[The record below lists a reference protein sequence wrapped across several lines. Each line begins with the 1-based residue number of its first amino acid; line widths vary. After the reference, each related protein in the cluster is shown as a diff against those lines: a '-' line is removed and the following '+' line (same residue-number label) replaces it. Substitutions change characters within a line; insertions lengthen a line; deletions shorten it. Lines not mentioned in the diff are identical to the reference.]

1 MVYATSEYLTQ
12 TGHRALPELVP
23 PKTLLFVPQHADCV
37 MVRLPSQSE
46 GTDSNSGVNLFG
58 RWSTFSENSKHIIE
72 INIKNGQP
80 KSGKDKAEQFERFE
94 NQTLQPHSLW
104 KPVGLK
110 HWLKG

>member
-23 PKTLLFVPQHADCV
+23 QKTLLFVPQHANCV
-37 MVRLPSQSE
+37 MVRLPFQSE

-58 RWSTFSENSKHIIE
+58 RWATFSENSKHIIE

-80 KSGKDKAEQFERFE
+80 KSGKVSLKGLKDLFIKSFSLFYSE
-94 NQTLQPHSLW
+94 NQVLES
-104 KPVGLK
+104 VG
-110 HWLKG
+110 

>member
-23 PKTLLFVPQHADCV
+23 QKTLLFVPQHANCV
-37 MVRLPSQSE
+37 MVRLPFQSE

-58 RWSTFSENSKHIIE
+58 RWATFSENSKHIIE

-80 KSGKDKAEQFERFE
+80 KSGKDRLNRAEGLK
-94 NQTLQPHSLW
+94 NQTLQPFFL
-104 KPVGLK
+104 
-110 HWLKG
+110 

>member
-1 MVYATSEYLTQ
+1 MVYATSENLTQ

-23 PKTLLFVPQHADCV
+23 QKTLLFVPQHADCV
-37 MVRLPSQSE
+37 MERLPSQSE

-80 KSGKDKAEQFERFE
+80 KSGKDKTHFYEGFDFQI
-94 NQTLQPHSLW
+94 LQPIFL
-104 KPVGLK
+104 
-110 HWLKG
+110 

>member
-1 MVYATSEYLTQ
+1 MVYATSENLTQ

-23 PKTLLFVPQHADCV
+23 QKTLLFVPQHADCV
-37 MVRLPSQSE
+37 MVRLPFQSE

-80 KSGKDKAEQFERFE
+80 KSGKDRLNDAEGFE
-94 NQTLQPHSLW
+94 NQNLQPIFS
-104 KPVGLK
+104 
-110 HWLKG
+110 